1 MIALAA
7 FLAFTFIYKF
17 RDTEERATSVDYDYK
32 GSTVQE
38 PVLLDDG
45 ILRGVATAPKL
56 ENATLK

>member
-7 FLAFTFIYKF
+7 ILALTFIYTF
-17 RDTEERATSVDYDYK
+17 RDREERTTSPDYDYK
-32 GSTVQE
+32 GSILQE

-45 ILRGVATAPKL
+45 VLRGAATAPKL

>member
-7 FLAFTFIYKF
+7 FLAFTFIWTF
-17 RDTEERATSVDYDYK
+17 RDREERATSVDYDYK
-32 GSTVQE
+32 GSIVQE